1 MPFYH
6 FPFRAFNQKFDVRN
20 KWIRFTI
27 ALPAAIFVV
36 ALPAIIYVSRL
47 EETAF
52 LGTTFVLLRQE
63 Y

>member
-1 MPFYH
+1 MD
-6 FPFRAFNQKFDVRN
+6 KFA
-20 KWIRFTI
+20 I

-47 EETAF
+47 EKQPF
-52 LGTTFVLLRQE
+52 LELLLFLLRQE